1 MSGRLQDTSVHFRVS
16 GAVASALVEQAKH
29 AGVSVS
35 EYCRTLVR
43 EKVNPAPTV
52 HGRASEGDG
61 NAFAELADQHYR
73 QAANGNEAPVLALD
87 RAVTYARLALCRR
100 GTRQDGINLIFALDQ
115 QAAALAQAGYPL
127 AADRAHGEAVALAE
141 YASDDG
147 DEEIGNLVVS
157 AGDNL
162 SPGSLKIARELRE
175 TVDGVMGC

>member
-16 GAVASALVEQAKH
+16 GAVANALVEQAKR

-43 EKVNPAPTV
+43 EKVHPAPSI

-61 NAFAELADQHYR
+61 DAFAELADLHYR
-73 QAANGNEAPVLALD
+73 HAANGTEAAVIALD
-87 RAVTYARLALCRR
+87 RAVTYARLAMCRR
-100 GTRQDGINLIFALDQ
+100 GTRQDGINLIFVLDQ
-115 QAAALAQAGYPL
+115 HAAALAQAGYPA
-127 AADRAHGEAVALAE
+127 AADRAHGEAVAIAE

-157 AGDNL
+157 AGDNV
-162 SPGSLKIARELRE
+162 SPGALKIARELRE